1 MEQARPGCRAPLAS
15 GHSLYGRVATLDG
28 RVATLY
34 GRVATLDGR
43 VATLSTGEL
52 PLALTDALRLSL
64 AADTCLGFSPQTPR
78 CSRIV
83 CVALFERLATLF
95 FLRSSLGI

>member
-15 GHSLYGRVATLDG
+15 GHS
-28 RVATLY
+28 LY

-64 AADTCLGFSPQTPR
+64 ADALRLSLAAALCL
-78 CSRIV
+78 
-83 CVALFERLATLF
+83 A
-95 FLRSSLGI
+95 